1 MRWLHRDERG
11 TTLVELLV
19 MMVLISTLGMVLVT
33 AFAATTRSSK
43 VGEDESQG
51 LSDTR
56 TVIERLGR
64 DIRDARGVT
73 CDGTAPDTTC
83 QSHLQLWVDY
93 NSNYKIDTSTEVV
106 TWQLQ
111 SLGDGHHYKVVRT
124 VGGVSTTIAT
134 SLIVQVAFSYD
145 QAPTNANTS
154 PTRTVTTSMTY
165 DALYGLGAGSRDLTF
180 TERVRNVA

>member
-1 MRWLHRDERG
+1 MSWFRRDERG

-19 MMVLISTLGMVLVT
+19 MMVLISTLGMVMVT
-33 AFAATTRSSK
+33 AFAATSRSSK
-43 VGEDESQG
+43 VGEDETRG
-51 LSDTR
+51 LSDVR

-73 CDGTAPDTTC
+73 CDGAAWDSTC

-93 NSNYKIDTSTEVV
+93 NSNYKIDANTEIV

-134 SLIVQVAFSYD
+134 SLIVQVAFTYD
-145 QAPTNANTS
+145 QQPTSTNTS

-165 DALYGLGAGSRDLTF
+165 DAIYGLGAGSRDLSF